1 MFAKH
6 GHSFATVNN
15 RRFLYAFKNNITS
28 AIGKSR
34 LNHMILRAFL
44 FNVRILEFYLTK
56 NTLKLKIYNVLVV
69 LIVIMKKQRAFYLHG
84 YIRSFFNFNKNFF
97 YNFITRWKHF
107 HNKFTTKQISVCS
120 VSKIFIASYDLFDAC
135 ISCHSIY

>member
-56 NTLKLKIYNVLVV
+56 NTLKLKIYNVLSS
-69 LIVIMKKQRAFYLHG
+69 LDCYYEETESFLFAWLY
-84 YIRSFFNFNKNFF
+84 SFFF
-97 YNFITRWKHF
+97 
-107 HNKFTTKQISVCS
+107 
-120 VSKIFIASYDLFDAC
+120 
-135 ISCHSIY
+135 